1 MIQIYN
7 STMET
12 GYIIERITTKEKSKL
27 RELTLGYGKLRAAA
41 FRAELHENTLRNVIQ
56 KGFGEPD
63 TINKIRVNLLQGNN
77 KSDNQQCAA

>member
-1 MIQIYN
+1 
-7 STMET
+7 MET

-41 FRAELHENTLRNVIQ
+41 NRADIHENTLRNVIQ

-63 TINKIRVNLLQGNN
+63 TINKIRVNLLQYNN
-77 KSDNQQCAA
+77 KSNNQQHAA